1 MANTLLAAAYST
13 SAAALPYYARAV
25 KPGGALEKLGM
36 GTAMISKHDK
46 QRLDRSLPKLSLVA
60 QLPIFLSGILFMI
73 SGLFKVGQMSVI
85 SGRVITP
92 AYGVSLFLLGF
103 STAASVQLTSVAGF
117 HTLKIASILSG
128 QDVTEVIQ
136 DARKHA
142 PSDPLWA
149 ETVAQPA
156 LRLATHTMPVL
167 SDGYGKAVGLF
178 TATFWLASLG
188 SLTMF
193 LENYSPGILGFC
205 LLFAFMPLVAAL
217 DVAHTSTYCDHLR
230 EELNRQRLG
239 DLSHHLILEA
249 VEQAL
254 DRLNQKQG
262 LGFVVSTPLCL
273 PVYRLAWSPC
283 LALCLALCLHQRC
296 DRSSPTHSSMH

>member
-1 MANTLLAAAYST
+1 
-13 SAAALPYYARAV
+13 
-25 KPGGALEKLGM
+25 
-36 GTAMISKHDK
+36 
-46 QRLDRSLPKLSLVA
+46 
-60 QLPIFLSGILFMI
+60 
-73 SGLFKVGQMSVI
+73 
-85 SGRVITP
+85 
-92 AYGVSLFLLGF
+92 
-103 STAASVQLTSVAGF
+103 
-117 HTLKIASILSG
+117 
-128 QDVTEVIQ
+128 
-136 DARKHA
+136 
-142 PSDPLWA
+142 
-149 ETVAQPA
+149 
-156 LRLATHTMPVL
+156 
-167 SDGYGKAVGLF
+167 
-178 TATFWLASLG
+178 
-188 SLTMF
+188 MF
-193 LENYSPGILGFC
+193 LENYSATLGFC

-217 DVAHTSTYCDHLR
+217 DVAHTSTHCDHLR

>member
-1 MANTLLAAAYST
+1 
-13 SAAALPYYARAV
+13 
-25 KPGGALEKLGM
+25 
-36 GTAMISKHDK
+36 
-46 QRLDRSLPKLSLVA
+46 
-60 QLPIFLSGILFMI
+60 
-73 SGLFKVGQMSVI
+73 
-85 SGRVITP
+85 
-92 AYGVSLFLLGF
+92 
-103 STAASVQLTSVAGF
+103 
-117 HTLKIASILSG
+117 
-128 QDVTEVIQ
+128 
-136 DARKHA
+136 
-142 PSDPLWA
+142 
-149 ETVAQPA
+149 
-156 LRLATHTMPVL
+156 
-167 SDGYGKAVGLF
+167 
-178 TATFWLASLG
+178 
-188 SLTMF
+188 MF

-273 PVYRLAWSPC
+273 PIYRLLVAWSPC